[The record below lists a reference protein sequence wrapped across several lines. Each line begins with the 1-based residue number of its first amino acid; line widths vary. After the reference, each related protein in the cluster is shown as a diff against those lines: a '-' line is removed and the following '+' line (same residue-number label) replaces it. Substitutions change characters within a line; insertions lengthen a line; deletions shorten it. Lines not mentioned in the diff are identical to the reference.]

1 MVSTAHLAVQQ
12 KGSHHRRQSPD
23 ALPSLVRFMTSA
35 SVTAARAFSIVALR
49 SVQMQRAGHFAWRLQ
64 VFGADM
70 HFKTETGPL
79 SVLEMSRRVMSSGG
93 LARRSPPP
101 TPRSALMIRA
111 RFRGTASLLMN
122 AAEMSC
128 DEAIAPI
135 VRGDSFCMC
144 CAISRRILRP
154 YLVLADIFIYL
165 RV

>member
-23 ALPSLVRFMTSA
+23 APPTLVRFMTFA
-35 SVTAARAFSIVALR
+35 RVTAERASLIVAFR
-49 SVQMQRAGHFAWRLQ
+49 SAQIQRAGHFAWRLQ
-64 VFGADM
+64 VCGAVR
-70 HFKTETGPL
+70 HFRTETGPL
-79 SVLEMSRRVMSSGG
+79 SVSEMSRMVMSSGG

-101 TPRSALMIRA
+101 APRTALMMRA
-111 RFRGTASLLMN
+111 RLRGTASLLMN

-128 DEAIAPI
+128 DAAIAPI
-135 VRGDSFCMC
+135 VRGDSSCAC